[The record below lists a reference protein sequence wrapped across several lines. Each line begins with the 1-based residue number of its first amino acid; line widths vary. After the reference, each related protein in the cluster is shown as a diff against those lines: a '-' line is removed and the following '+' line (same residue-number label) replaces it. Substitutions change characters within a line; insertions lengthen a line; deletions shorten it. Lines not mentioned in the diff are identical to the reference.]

1 MRGAEEVNRRLEESR
16 PWDLAKDDSK
26 RDELAAVCSAALRAY
41 FRLAAALAPA
51 TPRLAQ
57 ESARLFG
64 VDSLTWD
71 DVSRRLETGRKI
83 APFRHLLGRVEKTM
97 IDNLL
102 AANRAP
108 TNDAPAPAAVAAESF
123 APEISLDDFLRA
135 RIVVARVVAADPVAG
150 ADKLLRLIL
159 DIGEARRRTVF
170 AGIKAHYIAA
180 RIWSGATFCIWRI
193 SPRARCAS
201 AFRRE
206 WRSPR
211 WARTAF
217 CGWFRRTEKSRPGR
231 VCANPPARLF
241 DSEFPFNRFA
251 VDEAI
256 MGAPRSRGRSSLV

>member
-1 MRGAEEVNRRLEESR
+1 MFEIMRGAEEVNRRLEESR

-108 TNDAPAPAAVAAESF
+108 TNDAAAAAAAAAESF
-123 APEISLDDFLRA
+123 APEISIDDFLRA

-159 DIGEARRRTVF
+159 DIGEARQRTVF
-170 AGIKAHYIAA
+170 AGIKAHYRCEDLVGRDILYLANLAPRKMRFGVSEGMALAAVGADGVLRLVSPDGEIA
-180 RIWSGATFCIWRI
+180 
-193 SPRARCAS
+193 
-201 AFRRE
+201 
-206 WRSPR
+206 
-211 WARTAF
+211 
-217 CGWFRRTEKSRPGR
+217 PG
-231 VCANPPARLF
+231 ARL
-241 DSEFPFNRFA
+241 R
-251 VDEAI
+251 
-256 MGAPRSRGRSSLV
+256 